1 MSSLLVRR
9 RGKKVAAP
17 AELPAPA
24 GGTSGTA
31 APWTGGP
38 DQPTTP
44 PSSSGGGGGGENPAP
59 QVVEWSNGSALLTK
73 VWGAVL
79 VLALLTGPAALVWTA
94 LRPEPAPVSAATGTA
109 DPTEQA
115 AATER
120 AVELVE
126 TWLRADR
133 NDQQLL
139 ASLTSAPVGSLPQEG
154 LTIRDSSVAQVEPA
168 DDGVWSVTVGAD
180 VAEPAPGST
189 PAPAPSGGTGKG
201 AEAEAAATP
210 LVWVRR
216 YFQVPVLVNRTD
228 TEWSG
233 PDLAVTALA
242 LPAPVPGPAAAAE
255 PPDLDYPETISPTSA
270 AGQSVAGF
278 LAAMVAGD
286 GEITRYLRP
295 GTSVSAVTPAPYTAA
310 AVTGIKGSH
319 EATESPADG
328 DGTHALITTELT
340 RLDGDKTTAQY
351 VLTLVARDGRW
362 EVAGVEPAVRID
374 TTPSGTIDS
383 GTAGE

>member
-9 RGKKVAAP
+9 RGKKAAKP
-17 AELPAPA
+17 AELPGPVDGASS
-24 GGTSGTA
+24 SGS
-31 APWTGGP
+31 PWTGGP
-38 DQPTTP
+38 DQPATP
-44 PSSSGGGGGGENPAP
+44 PSSGGGGNGEDPPP
-59 QVVEWSNGSALLTK
+59 QVVEWSNGPALATK
-73 VWGAVL
+73 AWGAAL
-79 VLALLTGPAALVWTA
+79 ALALLAGPAALVWTA
-94 LRPEPAPVSAATGTA
+94 LRPETAPVAAATGAANT
-109 DPTEQA
+109 TETA
-115 AATER
+115 AASER

-126 TWLRADR
+126 TWLRADSD
-133 NDQQLL
+133 DQQLI
-139 ASLTSAPVGSLPQEG
+139 ASLTNAPVGTLPQEG
-154 LTIRDSSVAQVEPA
+154 LTIRDSSVAQVEAA
-168 DDGVWSVTVGAD
+168 DDSVWSVTVGVD

-189 PAPAPSGGTGKG
+189 PPPSGGQAKG
-201 AEAEAAATP
+201 EEAEVA

-216 YFQVPVLVNRTD
+216 YFQVPVLVDRTD
-228 TEWSG
+228 TKWSG

-295 GTSVSAVTPAPYTAA
+295 GTSVSAVTPAPYSAV

-319 EATESPADG
+319 EVTDDPADG
-328 DGTHALITTELT
+328 AGTHALTTVELT

-362 EVAGVEPAVRID
+362 EVAGLEPAVRID

>member
-9 RGKKVAAP
+9 RAKKAAKP

-24 GGTSGTA
+24 DGASGPA
-31 APWTGGP
+31 SPWAGGP

-44 PSSSGGGGGGENPAP
+44 PSSSGDGGDGENQPP
-59 QVVEWSNGSALLTK
+59 QVVEWSNGPALVTK
-73 VWGAVL
+73 AWGTLLA
-79 VLALLTGPAALVWTA
+79 LALLAGPAALVWTA
-94 LRPEPAPVSAATGTA
+94 LRPEPAPVASAAGAASSAET
-109 DPTEQA
+109 A
-115 AATER
+115 AANER

-126 TWLRADR
+126 TWLRADGD
-133 NDQQLL
+133 DQQLI

-154 LTIRDSSVAQVEPA
+154 LTIRDSSVAQVEQA
-168 DDGVWSVTVGAD
+168 EDGVWSVTVGVD

-189 PAPAPSGGTGKG
+189 PAPSGGTDK
-201 AEAEAAATP
+201 AEEAEVP

-216 YFQVPVLVNRTD
+216 YFQVPVLVDRTD
-228 TEWSG
+228 TEYSG
-233 PDLAVTALA
+233 PDVAVTALA

-270 AGQSVAGF
+270 AGQSAAGF
-278 LAAMVAGD
+278 LTAMIAGD

-295 GTSVSAVTPAPYTAA
+295 GTSISAITPAPYAA
-310 AVTGIKGSH
+310 VAVTGIKGSH
-319 EATESPADG
+319 EVTESPADG
-328 DGTHALITTELT
+328 NGTHALITAELT

-362 EVAGVEPAVRID
+362 EVAGLEPAVRID

>member
-9 RGKKVAAP
+9 RGKKAAKP
-17 AELPAPA
+17 AELPGPA
-24 GGTSGTA
+24 DGATGTA
-31 APWTGGP
+31 SPWAGGP
-38 DQPTTP
+38 DRPATP
-44 PSSSGGGGGGENPAP
+44 ASSGGGGADDDPPPA
-59 QVVEWSNGSALLTK
+59 VVEWSNGPALATKAWGALL
-73 VWGAVL
+73 A
-79 VLALLTGPAALVWTA
+79 LALLAGPAALVWTA
-94 LRPEPAPVSAATGTA
+94 LRPAPAPVAAAAGTA
-109 DPTEQA
+109 STAQSA

-126 TWLRADR
+126 TWLRADS
-133 NDQQLL
+133 NDQQLI
-139 ASLTSAPVGSLPQEG
+139 ASLTNAPVGTLPQEG
-154 LTIRDSSVAQVEPA
+154 LTIRDSSVAQVEEA
-168 DDGVWSVTVGAD
+168 ENDVWSVTVGVD

-189 PAPAPSGGTGKG
+189 PPPADAQAKG
-201 AEAEAAATP
+201 EQAEVP

-216 YFQVPVLVNRTD
+216 YFQVPVLVQRTD
-228 TEWSG
+228 TRYSG

-242 LPAPVPGPAAAAE
+242 LPSPVPGPAAAAD
-255 PPDLDYPETISPTSA
+255 PPDLGYSETISPTSP

-295 GTSVSAVTPAPYTAA
+295 GTSVSAVTPAPYTAV

-319 EATESPADG
+319 EVTEDPADG
-328 DGTHALITTELT
+328 DGTHALTTVELT
-340 RLDGDKTTAQY
+340 RLDGNKTTAQY

-374 TTPSGTIDS
+374 TTPTGTTDP

>member
-1 MSSLLVRR
+1 
-9 RGKKVAAP
+9 
-17 AELPAPA
+17 
-24 GGTSGTA
+24 
-31 APWTGGP
+31 
-38 DQPTTP
+38 
-44 PSSSGGGGGGENPAP
+44 
-59 QVVEWSNGSALLTK
+59 VVEWSNGPALATK
-73 VWGAVL
+73 AWGAVIA
-79 VLALLTGPAALVWTA
+79 LALLAGPAALVWTV
-94 LRPEPAPVSAATGTA
+94 LRPDPIAVSAAAGAA
-109 DPTEQA
+109 DSAETA
-115 AATER
+115 AASER

-126 TWLRADR
+126 TWLRADAD
-133 NDQQLL
+133 DQQLI

-154 LTIRDSSVAQVEPA
+154 LTIRDSKVAQVEPA
-168 DDGVWSVTVGAD
+168 EDDVWSVTVGVD
-180 VAEPAPGST
+180 VAEPAPGAT
-189 PAPAPSGGTGKG
+189 PAPSGGTGKADKK
-201 AEAEAAATP
+201 AEVP

-216 YFQVPVLVNRTD
+216 YFQVPVLVDRTD

-242 LPAPVPGPAAAAE
+242 LPSPVPGPAAAAE

-270 AGQSVAGF
+270 AGQSAAGF
-278 LAAMVAGD
+278 LAALVAGD

-295 GTSVSAVTPAPYTAA
+295 GTSISAITPAPYSAV

-319 EATESPADG
+319 EVTEDPADG
-328 DGTHALITTELT
+328 DGTHALITAELT

-362 EVAGVEPAVRID
+362 EVAGLEPAVRID

>member
-9 RGKKVAAP
+9 RGKKTAKP
-17 AELPAPA
+17 AELPASADGASSPA
-24 GGTSGTA
+24 S
-31 APWTGGP
+31 PWAGGP

-44 PSSSGGGGGGENPAP
+44 PSSSGGGGDGENQPP
-59 QVVEWSNGSALLTK
+59 QVVEWSNGPALVTKAWGALL
-73 VWGAVL
+73 A
-79 VLALLTGPAALVWTA
+79 LALLAGPAALVWTA
-94 LRPEPAPVSAATGTA
+94 LRPEPAPVASAAGASSSAET
-109 DPTEQA
+109 A
-115 AATER
+115 AANER

-133 NDQQLL
+133 DDQQLI

-154 LTIRDSSVAQVEPA
+154 LTIRDSSVAQVEQA
-168 DDGVWSVTVGAD
+168 EDGVWSVTVGVD

-189 PAPAPSGGTGKG
+189 PAPSGGTDK
-201 AEAEAAATP
+201 ADKEAEVP

-216 YFQVPVLVNRTD
+216 YFQVPVLVDRTD
-228 TEWSG
+228 TEYSG

-270 AGQSVAGF
+270 AGQSAAGF
-278 LAAMVAGD
+278 LTAMIAGD

-295 GTSVSAVTPAPYTAA
+295 GTAISAITPAPYAA
-310 AVTGIKGSH
+310 VAVTGIKGSH
-319 EATESPADG
+319 EVTESPADG
-328 DGTHALITTELT
+328 NGTHALITAELT

-362 EVAGVEPAVRID
+362 EVAGLEPAVRID
-374 TTPSGTIDS
+374 TTPSGTIDP

>member
-9 RGKKVAAP
+9 RGKKAAKP
-17 AELPAPA
+17 AELPGSVDGA
-24 GGTSGTA
+24 SGTGS
-31 APWTGGP
+31 PWVGGP
-38 DQPTTP
+38 DRPATP
-44 PSSSGGGGGGENPAP
+44 PAAGGGGDDENPPP
-59 QVVEWSNGSALLTK
+59 QVVEWSNGPALVTK
-73 VWGAVL
+73 AWGAVIA
-79 VLALLTGPAALVWTA
+79 LALLAGPVALVWTA
-94 LRPEPAPVSAATGTA
+94 LRPEPVPVAASAGAAGTA
-109 DPTEQA
+109 ETA
-115 AATER
+115 AAAER

-126 TWLRADR
+126 TWLRADG
-133 NDQQLL
+133 NDQQLI
-139 ASLTSAPVGSLPQEG
+139 ASLTTAPVGSLPQEG

-168 DDGVWSVTVGAD
+168 EDGVWSVTVGVD

-189 PAPAPSGGTGKG
+189 PPPGGQAKG
-201 AEAEAAATP
+201 EEAEVA

-216 YFQVPVLVNRTD
+216 YFQVPVLVDRTD

-233 PDLAVTALA
+233 PELAVTALA

-295 GTSVSAVTPAPYTAA
+295 GTSISAVTPAPYTAV

-319 EATESPADG
+319 EVTESPADG
-328 DGTHALITTELT
+328 DGTHALTTVELT
-340 RLDGDKTTAQY
+340 RLDGNKTTAQY

-362 EVAGVEPAVRID
+362 EVAGLEPAVRID
-374 TTPSGTIDS
+374 TTPSGAIDS

>member
-1 MSSLLVRR
+1 
-9 RGKKVAAP
+9 
-17 AELPAPA
+17 
-24 GGTSGTA
+24 
-31 APWTGGP
+31 
-38 DQPTTP
+38 
-44 PSSSGGGGGGENPAP
+44 
-59 QVVEWSNGSALLTK
+59 VEWSNGPALVTK
-73 VWGAVL
+73 AWGAAL
-79 VLALLTGPAALVWTA
+79 ALALLAGPAALVWTA
-94 LRPEPAPVSAATGTA
+94 LRPEPAPVATAAGAADSAET
-109 DPTEQA
+109 A
-115 AATER
+115 AAEER

-126 TWLRADR
+126 TWLRADSD
-133 NDQQLL
+133 DQQLL
-139 ASLTSAPVGSLPQEG
+139 ASLTSAPVGTLPQEG

-168 DDGVWSVTVGAD
+168 EDGVWSVTVGVD

-189 PAPAPSGGTGKG
+189 PAPAPSGGTGRAG
-201 AEAEAAATP
+201 EAAEVP

-216 YFQVPVLVNRTD
+216 YFQVPVQVDRTD

-295 GTSVSAVTPAPYTAA
+295 GTSISAISPAPYS
-310 AVTGIKGSH
+310 AVAVMGIKGSH
-319 EATESPADG
+319 EVTEDPADG
-328 DGTHALITTELT
+328 AGTHALTTAELT
-340 RLDGDKTTAQY
+340 RLDGNTTTAQY

-362 EVAGVEPAVRID
+362 EVAGLEPAVRID
-374 TTPSGTIDS
+374 TTPSGTIDP

>member
-9 RGKKVAAP
+9 RGKKTAKP

-24 GGTSGTA
+24 DGAASTA
-31 APWTGGP
+31 SPWAGGP

-44 PSSSGGGGGGENPAP
+44 PSSSGGGGDGENPPP
-59 QVVEWSNGSALLTK
+59 QVVEWSNGPALMTKAWGALL
-73 VWGAVL
+73 A
-79 VLALLTGPAALVWTA
+79 LALLAGPAALVWTL
-94 LRPEPAPVSAATGTA
+94 LRPEPAPVAAAAGTA
-109 DPTEQA
+109 DSAETA
-115 AATER
+115 AASER

-126 TWLRADR
+126 TWLRADSD
-133 NDQQLL
+133 DQQLI
-139 ASLTSAPVGSLPQEG
+139 ASLTSAPAGSLPQEG
-154 LTIRDSSVAQVEPA
+154 LTIRDASVAQVEPA
-168 DDGVWSVTVGAD
+168 EDDVWSVTVGVD

-189 PAPAPSGGTGKG
+189 PAPAPSGGTGT
-201 AEAEAAATP
+201 ADEEAEVP

-216 YFQVPVLVNRTD
+216 YFQVPVLVDRTD
-228 TEWSG
+228 TRYSG

-242 LPAPVPGPAAAAE
+242 LPAPVPGPAAPAE
-255 PPDLDYPETISPTSA
+255 PPDLDYSETISPTSA

-278 LAAMVAGD
+278 LSAMIAGD

-295 GTSVSAVTPAPYTAA
+295 GTSIAAITPAPYSAV

-319 EATESPADG
+319 EITEEPADD
-328 DGTHALITTELT
+328 DGTHALITAELT
-340 RLDGDKTTAQY
+340 RLDGNKTTAQY

>member
-9 RGKKVAAP
+9 RGKKAAKP

-24 GGTSGTA
+24 DA
-31 APWTGGP
+31 ASSPASPRAGGP
-38 DQPTTP
+38 DQPATP
-44 PSSSGGGGGGENPAP
+44 PSSGGGGDGENPAP
-59 QVVEWSNGSALLTK
+59 QVVEWSNGPALATK
-73 VWGAVL
+73 AWGAL
-79 VLALLTGPAALVWTA
+79 IALALLAGPAALAWTV
-94 LRPEPAPVSAATGTA
+94 LRPEPVPVSTSAGAADSAET
-109 DPTEQA
+109 A
-115 AATER
+115 AASER

-126 TWLRADR
+126 TWLRADAD
-133 NDQQLL
+133 DQQLI

-154 LTIRDSSVAQVEPA
+154 LTIRDSKVAQVEPA
-168 DDGVWSVTVGAD
+168 EDGVWSVTVGVD

-189 PAPAPSGGTGKG
+189 AAPSGGTGK
-201 AEAEAAATP
+201 EAEVS

-216 YFQVPVLVNRTD
+216 YFQVPVLVDRTD
-228 TEWSG
+228 TEYSG

-242 LPAPVPGPAAAAE
+242 LPSPVPGPAAAAE

-270 AGQSVAGF
+270 AGQSAAGF
-278 LAAMVAGD
+278 LAALVAGD

-295 GTSVSAVTPAPYTAA
+295 GTSISAITPAPYSAV

-319 EATESPADG
+319 EVTESPADG
-328 DGTHALITTELT
+328 DGTHALITAELT
-340 RLDGDKTTAQY
+340 RLDGNKTTSQY

-362 EVAGVEPAVRID
+362 EVAGLEPAVRID
-374 TTPSGTIDS
+374 TTPTGTIDP

>member
-9 RGKKVAAP
+9 RGKKAAKP

-24 GGTSGTA
+24 DGASSTGS
-31 APWTGGP
+31 PWTGGP
-38 DQPTTP
+38 DQPATP
-44 PSSSGGGGGGENPAP
+44 PSSSGGGGDGENPPP
-59 QVVEWSNGSALLTK
+59 QVVEWSNGPALVTK
-73 VWGAVL
+73 AWGAAL
-79 VLALLTGPAALVWTA
+79 ALALLAGPAALVWTA
-94 LRPEPAPVSAATGTA
+94 LRPAPAPVSAAAGAASTGET
-109 DPTEQA
+109 A
-115 AATER
+115 AANER

-126 TWLRADR
+126 TWLRADSD
-133 NDQQLL
+133 DQQLL
-139 ASLTSAPVGSLPQEG
+139 ASLTNAPVGSLPQEG
-154 LTIRDSSVAQVEPA
+154 LTIRDSSVAQVEQT
-168 DDGVWSVTVGAD
+168 DDGVWSVTVGVD

-189 PAPAPSGGTGKG
+189 PPAGGGGK
-201 AEAEAAATP
+201 ADKEEAEVA

-216 YFQVPVLVNRTD
+216 YFQVPVLVDRTD

-255 PPDLDYPETISPTSA
+255 PPDLDYSETISPTSA

-295 GTSVSAVTPAPYTAA
+295 GTSIPAVIPAPYSAV

-319 EATESPADG
+319 EVTEDPTDG
-328 DGTHALITTELT
+328 DGTHALTTVELT
-340 RLDGDKTTAQY
+340 RLDGQQTTAQY

-362 EVAGVEPAVRID
+362 EVAGLEPAVRID
-374 TTPSGTIDS
+374 TTPSGTDP

>member
-9 RGKKVAAP
+9 RGKKAAKP

-24 GGTSGTA
+24 DG
-31 APWTGGP
+31 APGSASPWAGGP
-38 DQPTTP
+38 DRSATPASSGDGGDDGGTP
-44 PSSSGGGGGGENPAP
+44 PA
-59 QVVEWSNGSALLTK
+59 VVEWSNGPALATKAWGALL
-73 VWGAVL
+73 A
-79 VLALLTGPAALVWTA
+79 LALLAGPAALVWTA
-94 LRPEPAPVSAATGTA
+94 LRPEPAPVAAAAGAAST
-109 DPTEQA
+109 TETA

-126 TWLRADR
+126 TWLRADS
-133 NDQQLL
+133 NDQQLI
-139 ASLTSAPVGSLPQEG
+139 ASLTNAPVGTLPKEG
-154 LTIRDSSVAQVEPA
+154 LTIRDSSVAQVEEA
-168 DDGVWSVTVGAD
+168 ENGVWSVTVGVD

-189 PAPAPSGGTGKG
+189 PPPSGGQAKG
-201 AEAEAAATP
+201 EQAEVA

-216 YFQVPVLVNRTD
+216 YFQVPVLVDRTD
-228 TEWSG
+228 TKWSG
-233 PDLAVTALA
+233 PELAVTALA
-242 LPAPVPGPAAAAE
+242 LPSPVPGPAAAAD

-270 AGQSVAGF
+270 AGQSASGF
-278 LAAMVAGD
+278 LAAMIAGD
-286 GEITRYLRP
+286 GEITRYLAP
-295 GTSVSAVTPAPYTAA
+295 GTSVSAITPAPYSAV

-319 EATESPADG
+319 EITENPADG
-328 DGTHALITTELT
+328 DGTHALLTVELT

-374 TTPSGTIDS
+374 TTPSGTIDP

>member
-9 RGKKVAAP
+9 RGKKTPKP

-24 GGTSGTA
+24 DGASSTA
-31 APWTGGP
+31 SPWAGGP

-44 PSSSGGGGGGENPAP
+44 PSSSGGGGDDENPHP
-59 QVVEWSNGSALLTK
+59 QVVEWSNGPALMTKAWGALL
-73 VWGAVL
+73 A
-79 VLALLTGPAALVWTA
+79 LALLAGPAALVWTA
-94 LRPEPAPVSAATGTA
+94 LRPEPAPVAVAAGAASSA
-109 DPTEQA
+109 EEA
-115 AATER
+115 AASER

-126 TWLRADR
+126 TWLRADSD
-133 NDQQLL
+133 DQQLL
-139 ASLTSAPVGSLPQEG
+139 ASLTSAPAGSLPQEG
-154 LTIRDSSVAQVEPA
+154 LTIRDASVAQVEA
-168 DDGVWSVTVGAD
+168 AEDDVWSVTVGVD

-189 PAPAPSGGTGKG
+189 PAPAPSGGTGRADET
-201 AEAEAAATP
+201 AEVP

-216 YFQVPVLVNRTD
+216 YFQVPVLVERTD
-228 TEWSG
+228 TRYSG
-233 PDLAVTALA
+233 PELAVTALA

-270 AGQSVAGF
+270 AGQSAAGF
-278 LAAMVAGD
+278 LSAMIAGD

-295 GTSVSAVTPAPYTAA
+295 GTAISAITPAPYSAV

-319 EATESPADG
+319 EITENPADD
-328 DGTHALITTELT
+328 DGTHALITAELT
-340 RLDGDKTTAQY
+340 RLDGNKTTAQY

>member
-9 RGKKVAAP
+9 RGKKAAKP
-17 AELPAPA
+17 AELPGPVDGA
-24 GGTSGTA
+24 TGTA
-31 APWTGGP
+31 SPWAGGP
-38 DQPTTP
+38 DQPASP
-44 PSSSGGGGGGENPAP
+44 PSSGGGGDGDPPP
-59 QVVEWSNGSALLTK
+59 QVVEWSNGPALATK
-73 VWGAVL
+73 AWGAVL
-79 VLALLTGPAALVWTA
+79 ALALLAGPAALVWTA
-94 LRPEPAPVSAATGTA
+94 LRPEPAPVAAATGAAST
-109 DPTEQA
+109 TETA
-115 AATER
+115 AASER

-126 TWLRADR
+126 TWLRADS
-133 NDQQLL
+133 NDQQLI
-139 ASLTSAPVGSLPQEG
+139 ASLTNAPVGSLPQEG

-168 DDGVWSVTVGAD
+168 EDGVWSVTVGVD

-189 PAPAPSGGTGKG
+189 PAPSGQAKG
-201 AEAEAAATP
+201 EEAEIA

-216 YFQVPVLVNRTD
+216 YFQVPVLVDRTD
-228 TEWSG
+228 TKWSG

-242 LPAPVPGPAAAAE
+242 LPAPVPGPAADAE

-295 GTSVSAVTPAPYTAA
+295 GTSVSAVTPAPYSAV

-319 EATESPADG
+319 EVTEDPADG
-328 DGTHALITTELT
+328 DGTHALTTVELT
-340 RLDGDKTTAQY
+340 RLDGQKTTAQY

-362 EVAGVEPAVRID
+362 EVAGLEPAVRID
-374 TTPSGTIDS
+374 TTPSGTIDP

>member
-1 MSSLLVRR
+1 MSSVLVRR
-9 RGKKVAAP
+9 RGKKAAKP

-24 GGTSGTA
+24 DGAPSTGSPWAGGSDEPAT
-31 APWTGGP
+31 
-38 DQPTTP
+38 
-44 PSSSGGGGGGENPAP
+44 PSSSGGGGGDQSPPP
-59 QVVEWSNGSALLTK
+59 QVVEWSNGPALVTK
-73 VWGAVL
+73 AWGAVL
-79 VLALLTGPAALVWTA
+79 ALALLAGPAALVWTV
-94 LRPEPAPVSAATGTA
+94 LRPEPAPVSAAAGAASTA
-109 DPTEQA
+109 EEA
-115 AATER
+115 AANER

-126 TWLRADR
+126 TWLRADS

-139 ASLTSAPVGSLPQEG
+139 ASLTNAPVGSLPQTG
-154 LTIRDSSVAQVEPA
+154 LTIRDSSVAQIEPA
-168 DDGVWSVTVGAD
+168 DDGVWSVTVGVD

-189 PAPAPSGGTGKG
+189 PPPAAGGAGK
-201 AEAEAAATP
+201 EAEVP

-216 YFQVPVLVNRTD
+216 YFQVPVLVSRTD

-233 PDLAVTALA
+233 ASLAVTALA

-270 AGQSVAGF
+270 AGQSAAGF
-278 LAAMVAGD
+278 LAAMIAGD

-295 GTSVSAVTPAPYTAA
+295 GTSISAITPAPYS
-310 AVTGIKGSH
+310 AVTVSGIKGTH
-319 EATESPADG
+319 EVTDDPADG
-328 DGTHALITTELT
+328 DGTHALITAELT
-340 RLDGDKTTAQY
+340 RLDGNKTTAQY

-362 EVAGVEPAVRID
+362 EVAGLEPAVRIN

>member
-9 RGKKVAAP
+9 RGKKAAKP

-24 GGTSGTA
+24 DGASSTGS
-31 APWTGGP
+31 PWTGGP
-38 DQPTTP
+38 DRPATP
-44 PSSSGGGGGGENPAP
+44 PSSSGGNGDGEKPAP
-59 QVVEWSNGSALLTK
+59 QVVEWSNGPALVTK
-73 VWGAVL
+73 AWGAVL
-79 VLALLTGPAALVWTA
+79 ALALLAGPAALVWTA
-94 LRPEPAPVSAATGTA
+94 LRPEPAPVAASAGAAST
-109 DPTEQA
+109 TEA
-115 AATER
+115 AAANER

-126 TWLRADR
+126 TWLRADS

-154 LTIRDSSVAQVEPA
+154 LTIRDSSVAQVEQA
-168 DDGVWSVTVGAD
+168 DDGVWSVTVGVD
-180 VAEPAPGST
+180 VAEPAPGS
-189 PAPAPSGGTGKG
+189 PPPGEGGG
-201 AEAEAAATP
+201 AKADKKAEVS

-216 YFQVPVLVNRTD
+216 YFQVPVLVERTD

-242 LPAPVPGPAAAAE
+242 LPAPVPGPAAAAD
-255 PPDLDYPETISPTSA
+255 PPDLDYSETISPTSA

-278 LAAMVAGD
+278 LTAMVAGD

-295 GTSVSAVTPAPYTAA
+295 GTSIPAVTPAPYSAV

-319 EATESPADG
+319 EVTEDPADG
-328 DGTHALITTELT
+328 DGTHALTTVELT
-340 RLDGDKTTAQY
+340 RLDGETTTAQY

-362 EVAGVEPAVRID
+362 EVAGLEPAVRID
-374 TTPSGTIDS
+374 TTPSGTDP
-383 GTAGE
+383 GTAGK